1 MQSYVDNLQPLCH
14 IDNIR
19 KSDKYDAFLFAD
31 WLKNKGVI
39 YVESRKGRRKT

>member
-1 MQSYVDNLQPLCH
+1 MLKCGGNLL
-14 IDNIR
+14 
-19 KSDKYDAFLFAD
+19 LAD

>member
-1 MQSYVDNLQPLCH
+1 MQSLDNLQSLCY